1 MPQTPSKSLVT
12 TARGAGMTHQ
22 DGLNN
27 SQSYNSQGYNTFDRS
42 SLRLLTSRF
51 ADIVPYDCQIPVD
64 GDVIRKRNAF
74 DISTYTMQSRML
86 TDVKV
91 STDAFFVPLSAIM
104 PNTWRLIVK
113 NPIKGNDIPNNVYPY
128 WNFSEFI
135 WAVRDFIGDLSS
147 STPLDHFRF
156 IIAFNGILGHYG
168 LLKHLGVSTP
178 FADIADDLYAN
189 MVSELNSFSYLL
201 TFKDRDGRSYQF
213 GTGVS
218 LSALCGLLDRYWKG
232 EIEITSIGS
241 FVPDVTYAP
250 PGGSS
255 LSTVITA
262 FSQLDSSAVRTID
275 MRPVFAYQMAC
286 AQFYSN
292 SHIDDIYTGDMYLQ
306 NLAAFSSPQSFT
318 LNGVHYFYDFASSY
332 QLYFSLIEPLV
343 NFDIS
348 TWFIF
353 ASNIFAL
360 RSSLREPDYF
370 VNSRLTQLAV
380 GDFNISVNQ
389 NKVSVIDVNERE
401 WYQRFANA
409 VNRSP
414 GEINQYLFNMFG
426 VQRERIEP
434 QPSFVVHEE
443 FDLGQ
448 SQTEN
453 TGSAQVSDA
462 DSVTTRMG
470 QALSRY
476 MYEIFIDEP
485 EGVVL
490 SLFSTTAK
498 YVYDKAIDKIYD
510 TQNRFD
516 MFQTLLQHVGDQEV
530 KTHELDCN
538 TPYDQ
543 NLGFQLRYAQY
554 KNAISHCTGGFS
566 RGVLPSWALIWPSA
580 EITPSPVLS
589 ERIVLNSLTP
599 EFIRNHNDDFDKFY
613 TSLTGMCPSE
623 RFHFIVKVFNA
634 VVNNSRQQ
642 AYPTLM

>member
-113 NPIKGNDIPNNVYPY
+113 NPIKGNDIPDDVYPY
-128 WNFSEFI
+128 WNFSGFLSSVL
-135 WAVRDFIGDLSS
+135 AYLSS
-147 STPLDHFRF
+147 SRTALDDFRF
-156 IIAFNGILGHYG
+156 IVALNGICGHYG
-168 LLKHLGVSTP
+168 LLKHLGYSNP
-178 FADIADDLYAN
+178 LSDIADDLYAN
-189 MVSELNSFSYLL
+189 MVSDLNSNSYLL
-201 TFKDRDGRSYQF
+201 IFEDRDGRSYQF

-232 EIEITSIGS
+232 EIDIINIDS
-241 FVPDVTYAP
+241 FNPDLTFGTP
-250 PGGSS
+250 D
-255 LSTVITA
+255 LSTIIQEVLR
-262 FSQLDSSAVRTID
+262 LDSSKERTID
-275 MRPVFAYQMAC
+275 MRPVFAYQMSC
-286 AQFYSN
+286 AQFYTN
-292 SHIDDIYTGDMYLQ
+292 SHIDDIFTGEMFLQ
-306 NLAAFSSPQSFT
+306 NLHALVFNNFSLPPFV
-318 LNGVHYFYDFASSY
+318 LNGVSYFYDLCSSAY
-332 QLYFSLIEPLV
+332 L
-343 NFDIS
+343 DIFINS
-348 TWFIF
+348 ISFGDLTDWFKYV
-353 ASNIFAL
+353 SNLFAL

-380 GDFNISVNQ
+380 GDFNIAVNQ
-389 NKVSVIDVNERE
+389 NQVSVIDVNERE

-453 TGSAQVSDA
+453 TGSAQVSDP

-470 QALSRY
+470 QALSKY

-566 RGVLPSWALIWPSA
+566 RGVLPSWALIWPSSD
-580 EITPSPVLS
+580 ITPSPVLS